1 MRKLIL
7 TAAILSSLCMSVM
20 AQNTYKGIRS
30 NIVQV
35 IDAEQT
41 SEIMLK
47 FDGDVEVKEWDRP
60 LIKSHLSVQLN
71 KGNQGILNGL
81 MAEGYYDWISIYD
94 ADQLDLILKI
104 DSFPVFI
111 NGEAPNDQLKLIIYV
126 PKGTKVNQQQ

>member
-7 TAAILSSLCMSVM
+7 VAVIFSGICISLG
-20 AQNTYKGIRS
+20 AQNAYKGLRT
-30 NIVQV
+30 NNVQV

-41 SEIMLK
+41 SEVMLN

-71 KGNQGILNGL
+71 KGNEGILNGL

-94 ADQLDLILKI
+94 ANQLDLVLKI

-111 NGEAPNDQLKLIIYV
+111 NGETPNDQLKLIIYV
-126 PKGTKVNQQQ
+126 PTGTKVSQKQ

>member
-7 TAAILSSLCMSVM
+7 TAAILSSVFMSLM
-20 AQNTYKGIRS
+20 AQHTYKGLRT
-30 NIVQV
+30 NNVQV

-94 ADQLDLILKI
+94 ADQLDLVLKI

-111 NGEAPNDQLKLIIYV
+111 NGEVPNDQLKLIIYV